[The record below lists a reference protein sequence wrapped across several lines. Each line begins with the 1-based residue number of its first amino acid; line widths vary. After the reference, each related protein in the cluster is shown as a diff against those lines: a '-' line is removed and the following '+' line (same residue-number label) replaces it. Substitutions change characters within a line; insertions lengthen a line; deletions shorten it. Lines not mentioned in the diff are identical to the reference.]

1 MHYIK
6 CNAYFSICFAVWLIN
21 IVIFRRNDLKKYS
34 EEKVKIDDLILD
46 ENNPR
51 FAELYNG
58 NTEQDLIEYL
68 LYNEG
73 AKEIAEEIYEEGDFY
88 SDKPLWVMISETQKG
103 KFNVFDGNRRCAAV
117 KALLHPNKYGLDFDK
132 IEIQELPVLIY
143 NDINVLRNR
152 IRKEHTSSSFKEW
165 SRIAKALEVYK
176 MHKDGMV
183 YDNLKEYD
191 SDPSALIKL
200 ASFYYAAVNIAGNDL
215 KKLFKQGR
223 GENKG
228 RAVIFERLFDSVT
241 TNTYGYHFEKKPSCQ
256 IKITNEQSFKNY
268 IRAMVNI
275 LTSDKDITSRTID
288 DDKHAFLQRINA
300 YICDISEKNTST
312 TDNKQ
317 TNNTKTSDNNKS
329 SEQASSSK
337 NDTPNKGSNTKPS
350 NKKGSVK
357 TRPNVQRK
365 NCNPAVILMM
375 NELYN
380 IPKDYPNAI
389 IALSRAVLECVMKY
403 VVEETKYN
411 TKLLKDT
418 NHFQKIYSKKVYCD
432 ELKNKL
438 AEVIKNNKQRQ
449 ALTQFDLDKLHA
461 VMHNPDVIADYAVAQ
476 VQRTTLIPIIEFL
489 LQDENDL
496 FNELDVSK
504 FS

>member
-1 MHYIK
+1 MFGRTK
-6 CNAYFSICFAVWLIN
+6 
-21 IVIFRRNDLKKYS
+21 LKKYA
-34 EEKVKIDDLILD
+34 EQKVKTNNLILD
-46 ENNPR
+46 DTNPR
-51 FAELYNG
+51 FAELYTG
-58 NTEQDLIEYL
+58 ETENDLIEYL

-73 AKEIAEEIYEEGDFY
+73 AEEIAKEIDTEKDFY
-88 SDKPLWVMISETQKG
+88 SDKPLWVMQDENNKENF
-103 KFNVFDGNRRCAAV
+103 KVFDGNRRCAAV
-117 KALLHPNKYGLDFDK
+117 KALQHPNKYGLELDK
-132 IEIQELPVLIY
+132 IEIQELPVLVY
-143 NDINVLRNR
+143 QDINELRNR

-191 SDPSALIKL
+191 SDPAALIKL
-200 ASFYYAAVNIAGNDL
+200 ASFYYAAVNIAGDNL

-228 RAVIFERLFDSVT
+228 RAVIFERLFDSAT
-241 TNTYGYHFEKKPSCQ
+241 TNTYGYRFEKKPSYQ

-268 IRAMVNI
+268 IKAMVGI
-275 LTSDKDITSRTID
+275 LTSDNNITSRTID
-288 DDKHAFLQRINA
+288 DNKQAFLQRIND
-300 YICDISEKNTST
+300 YICDISEKDTSI

-317 TNNTKTSDNNKS
+317 ANNIKPSDNNTSSERSSSSDNDNPNKKS
-329 SEQASSSK
+329 SAKS
-337 NDTPNKGSNTKPS
+337 S

-357 TRPNVQRK
+357 TKPVIQRK
-365 NCNPAVILMM
+365 SCNPAVIDMM
-375 NELYN
+375 TELYS

-389 IALSRAVLECVMKY
+389 IALSRAVLECILKY
-403 VVEETKYN
+403 VIEETKYK

-418 NHFQKIYSKKVYCD
+418 NHFQKVYSKGRVYCD
-432 ELKNKL
+432 DLKDKLSEAILNK
-438 AEVIKNNKQRQ
+438 KQKQ

-461 VMHNPDVIADYAVAQ
+461 VMHNPNVIADSVLAQ
-476 VQRTTLIPIIEFL
+476 TQLTTLIPIIEFL

-496 FNELDVSK
+496 FKELDVSK